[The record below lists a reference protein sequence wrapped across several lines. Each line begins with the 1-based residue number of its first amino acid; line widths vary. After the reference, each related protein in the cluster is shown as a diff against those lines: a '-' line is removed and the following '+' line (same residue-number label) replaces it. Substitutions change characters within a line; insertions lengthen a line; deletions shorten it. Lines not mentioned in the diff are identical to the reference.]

1 MAGTFLLPSDGR
13 RSSSREPVSGP
24 ACCGCAGVLEH
35 VPEEV
40 DGDVQVFLQDD
51 GEVRILMRLKSE
63 IRKLLI

>member
-1 MAGTFLLPSDGR
+1 MAG
-13 RSSSREPVSGP
+13 SREPVSGP

-51 GEVRILMRLKSE
+51 GEVRILKRLKTYIQTHTLSE
-63 IRKLLI
+63 IIKNKNNSM